1 MVECVSKGDLSGG
14 LALFASSIPFPRIIS
29 RTCNRPCENACKRL
43 EAGESIQVNA
53 LERAC
58 VDLADKRPSP
68 PRSLP
73 RKGKR
78 VAVVGAG
85 LSGLTAAVDLAKKG
99 YQVVVLEASARP
111 GGRIHALPE
120 QVLSRQA
127 LDADFEVLQHL
138 GVEVRYDSPVGN
150 AEGSCVRFDALT
162 GDFDAVYLGPGPGS
176 VDRLLLGLELGA
188 EGRIRLD
195 PVTFATSHPKVFA
208 GGGQRQGAAAY
219 SSITSLQ
226 DGRYAAL
233 SIDRFLQKASLTGS
247 REQQGSYSSRLFTS
261 TKGVEPLP
269 AIRPADP
276 PRGYTQAEAEEEA
289 RRCLSCQCLECVK
302 ACEYL
307 AHYGSYPKRYVR
319 QIYNNDCI
327 VMGARTLNRMVNS
340 CALCGLCEAICP
352 EKLSMGEV
360 VREARQ
366 SLVAKGKMPP
376 STHEFAL
383 RDMAFSRSEHFAL
396 VRHAPHRDS
405 SATIFFP
412 GCQLGAS
419 SPEHVLR
426 VYEHLREKVDGGVG
440 LHLGCCGAPADWA
453 GRQDLF
459 REALDELAGT
469 WKRMGSPRVITA
481 CSSCYEVFKHELPG
495 VEVESLWTLLARLG
509 PPRPMPAAA
518 PRALA
523 IHDPCTT
530 RSHGDV
536 HDAVRRILTALGV
549 RAEELPYSR
558 ELTTC
563 CGYGGLQSF
572 ANPEIA
578 DKTVLRRIAESEL
591 DYVTYCAMCRD
602 SFSAKGKRTLHVL
615 DLLFG
620 AAEAD
625 PASRKGPTFSQ
636 RHENRARLKTRLL
649 RELWGEQVNGEGDP
663 TPMPLIVSPEVQA
676 LMEKRMILLEDVE
689 RVIARAEA
697 SGEKIEDRTTGHLV
711 ASHRPVNV
719 TYWVEYSVDAS
730 GIVIHNAYSHRM
742 EVG

>member
-327 VMGARTLNRMVNS
+327 VYGGRPLNRMVNS
-340 CALCGLCEAICP
+340 CALCGLCEAVCP

-376 STHEFAL
+376 SAHEFAL
-383 RDMAFSRSEHFAL
+383 RDMAFSGSGLAAVVAKLKARAIAYE
-396 VRHAPHRDS
+396 
-405 SATIFFP
+405 
-412 GCQLGAS
+412 
-419 SPEHVLR
+419 LR
-426 VYEHLREKVDGGVG
+426 KL
-440 LHLGCCGAPADWA
+440 PAY
-453 GRQDLF
+453 
-459 REALDELAGT
+459 GT
-469 WKRMGSPRVITA
+469 WQL
-481 CSSCYEVFKHELPG
+481 FF
-495 VEVESLWTLLARLG
+495 
-509 PPRPMPAAA
+509 
-518 PRALA
+518 
-523 IHDPCTT
+523 HDPN
-530 RSHGDV
+530 GAKVEIDFNP
-536 HDAVRRILTALGV
+536 
-549 RAEELPYSR
+549 AEK
-558 ELTTC
+558 
-563 CGYGGLQSF
+563 
-572 ANPEIA
+572 A
-578 DKTVLRRIAESEL
+578 
-591 DYVTYCAMCRD
+591 
-602 SFSAKGKRTLHVL
+602 SA
-615 DLLFG
+615 
-620 AAEAD
+620 
-625 PASRKGPTFSQ
+625 
-636 RHENRARLKTRLL
+636 
-649 RELWGEQVNGEGDP
+649 
-663 TPMPLIVSPEVQA
+663 
-676 LMEKRMILLEDVE
+676 
-689 RVIARAEA
+689 
-697 SGEKIEDRTTGHLV
+697 
-711 ASHRPVNV
+711 
-719 TYWVEYSVDAS
+719 
-730 GIVIHNAYSHRM
+730 
-742 EVG
+742 